1 MFPYWCIIGTR
12 DKDKATEIEMKTIEL
27 DSRPITGT
35 ANNNS
40 FYVESESGKYPIG
53 STLNWTTQKGGGRRG
68 PARTLMNLSKHGKR
82 IGRPPNP
89 PHLKPATVTFSLPAW
104 LAEWLRKQPNQSETV
119 RSAVI
124 KQHGLTPPEDERDVR

>member
-1 MFPYWCIIGTR
+1 
-12 DKDKATEIEMKTIEL
+12 MKTIEL

-68 PARTLMNLSKHGKR
+68 PARTLSHTMIVSGTGDSF
-82 IGRPPNP
+82 I
-89 PHLKPATVTFSLPAW
+89 
-104 LAEWLRKQPNQSETV
+104 SEFGQKVQRFYGEYTLNGE
-119 RSAVI
+119 I
-124 KQHGLTPPEDERDVR
+124 